1 MVNENEVITIKL
13 DDIIPNRFQP
23 REMFDEESMQELA
36 DSIKTHD
43 VIQPIIVRPVDNKYE
58 IIAGE
63 RRYKAS
69 VMAGKTDIPALVKNK
84 DDKDSSIIAF
94 IENSQRKDV
103 SAIEEA
109 RTCERILSTNDI
121 TQEQLAKQ
129 LGMSQSTLANKLRL
143 LTLPVEVQESLLHG
157 EISERHARSLISIK
171 DTKKQLE
178 LLEKIK
184 NEKLRV
190 RELDGVIKSMLE
202 EPNKDGLFN
211 LPGSDEYKENLE
223 NTVPLDFSKY
233 ENKSGPVETSKE
245 ELDQFLSALDAP
257 TAVPAVTPP
266 VELPVA
272 EETPA
277 GDKSSEFTSFLT
289 SIDDNKTAPTEA
301 TTPTAE
307 NPDVTEELKLDIP
320 IVEEPKV
327 EAPQE
332 PATNEFLSFLNT
344 IDDSKITPPADETP
358 SDDGT
363 EGGTTMVNTPVVEE
377 PKVEAPKEESPNE
390 FLSFLNTIDDNK
402 IVPTESASTVETPAT
417 PEVKVEVPVVEEPKV
432 ETPAP
437 TVEDKSFDDFLS
449 NFNAGV
455 TPAAPQEA
463 QQAPA
468 TPEVK
473 VEKPVVEEPKTEAPN
488 DFMSFL
494 NTFDDSKITKEAPK
508 IEPVQEEVKTEVAKD
523 SSVLA
528 ATAAIDDFLKKY
540 EAPAET
546 PVDLGPVEELK
557 QEQPVAVEEK
567 APEVPADP
575 NSKYLNPIEDVV
587 EKPKYVENEPNY
599 VDITKPISYDSV
611 DSIIGELKKVTDK
624 VKKSKYKITT
634 EETNYD
640 DVYTITIKI
649 DKRNFL

>member
-36 DSIKTHD
+36 DSIKTHG

-184 NEKLRV
+184 NEKLTV

-289 SIDDNKTAPTEA
+289 SIDDNKTAPVEEVSP
-301 TTPTAE
+301 TTE

-327 EAPQE
+327 EATQE
-332 PATNEFLSFLNT
+332 PASNEFLSFLNT

-363 EGGTTMVNTPVVEE
+363 EGGTTMINTPVVEE

-390 FLSFLNTIDDNK
+390 FLSFLNSIDDNK

-417 PEVKVEVPVVEEPKV
+417 PEVKVEAPVVEEPKV
-432 ETPAP
+432 DTPAP
-437 TVEDKSFDDFLS
+437 IVEDKSFDDFLS

-455 TPAAPQEA
+455 TPAAPVEE
-463 QQAPA
+463 APA

-473 VEKPVVEEPKTEAPN
+473 LETPVVEEPKTEAPN

-494 NTFDDSKITKEAPK
+494 NTFDDSKITEEAPK
-508 IEPVQEEVKTEVAKD
+508 VEPVQEEVKTEVAKD
-523 SSVLA
+523 TSVLA

-557 QEQPVAVEEK
+557 QEQPVVVEEK
-567 APEVPADP
+567 VEEVPADP

>member
-36 DSIKTHD
+36 DSIKTHG

-184 NEKLRV
+184 NEKLTV

-257 TAVPAVTPP
+257 TTVPSVTPP

-289 SIDDNKTAPTEA
+289 SIDDNKTAPTEE

-307 NPDVTEELKLDIP
+307 NPDATEELKLDIP

-327 EAPQE
+327 ETPQE
-332 PATNEFLSFLNT
+332 PASNEFLSFLNT

-390 FLSFLNTIDDNK
+390 FLSFLNSIDDNK

-417 PEVKVEVPVVEEPKV
+417 PEVKVEAPVVEEPKV

-437 TVEDKSFDDFLS
+437 IVEDKSFDDFLS

-468 TPEVK
+468 TSEVK
-473 VEKPVVEEPKTEAPN
+473 EEKPVVEEPKTEAPN

-494 NTFDDSKITKEAPK
+494 NTFDDSKITEEAPK
-508 IEPVQEEVKTEVAKD
+508 VEPVQEEVKTEVAKD
-523 SSVLA
+523 TSVLA

-557 QEQPVAVEEK
+557 QEQPVVVEEK
-567 APEVPADP
+567 VEEVPLDP

>member
-36 DSIKTHD
+36 DSIKTHG

-84 DDKDSSIIAF
+84 DDKESSIIAF

-184 NEKLRV
+184 NEKLTV

-257 TAVPAVTPP
+257 TVVPEVTPR

-289 SIDDNKTAPTEA
+289 SIDDNKIAPTEE
-301 TTPTAE
+301 TTPTIE
-307 NPDVTEELKLDIP
+307 TPEVTEELKLDTP
-320 IVEEPKV
+320 VVEEAKV
-327 EAPQE
+327 ETTQE
-332 PATNEFLSFLNT
+332 PAPNEFLSFLNT
-344 IDDSKITPPADETP
+344 IDDNKITPAADETP

-363 EGGTTMVNTPVVEE
+363 EGGTTMVNVPVVEE

-390 FLSFLNTIDDNK
+390 FLSFLNSIDDNK
-402 IVPTESASTVETPAT
+402 IAPTESAPTVETPAT
-417 PEVKVEVPVVEEPKV
+417 EVKVETPVVEETKV

-473 VEKPVVEEPKTEAPN
+473 VETPVVEEPKTEAPN

-494 NTFDDSKITKEAPK
+494 NTFDDSKITEEAPK
-508 IEPVQEEVKTEVAKD
+508 VEPVQEEVKTEVAKD
-523 SSVLA
+523 TSVLA

-546 PVDLGPVEELK
+546 PVDLGPVEEIK
-557 QEQPVAVEEK
+557 QQEPVEEK
-567 APEVPADP
+567 TPEVPADP

>member
-36 DSIKTHD
+36 DSIKTHG

-184 NEKLRV
+184 NEKLTV

-257 TAVPAVTPP
+257 TTVPSVTPP

-289 SIDDNKTAPTEA
+289 SIDDNKTAPTEE

-307 NPDVTEELKLDIP
+307 NPDATEELKLDIP

-327 EAPQE
+327 ETPQE
-332 PATNEFLSFLNT
+332 PASNEFLSFLNT

-390 FLSFLNTIDDNK
+390 FLSFLNSIDDNK
-402 IVPTESASTVETPAT
+402 IVPTESESTVETPAT
-417 PEVKVEVPVVEEPKV
+417 PEVKVEAPVVEEPKV

-437 TVEDKSFDDFLS
+437 IVEDKSFDDFLS

-468 TPEVK
+468 TSEVK
-473 VEKPVVEEPKTEAPN
+473 EEKPVVEEPKTEAPN

-494 NTFDDSKITKEAPK
+494 NTFDDSKITEEAPK
-508 IEPVQEEVKTEVAKD
+508 VEPVQEGVKTEVAKD
-523 SSVLA
+523 TSVLA

>member
-36 DSIKTHD
+36 DSIKTHG

-184 NEKLRV
+184 NEKLTV

-233 ENKSGPVETSKE
+233 ENKSGPVETSK
-245 ELDQFLSALDAP
+245 DQFLSALDAP

-289 SIDDNKTAPTEA
+289 SIDDNKTAPVEEVS
-301 TTPTAE
+301 PPAE
-307 NPDVTEELKLDIP
+307 NPDATEELKLDIP

-327 EAPQE
+327 ETPQE
-332 PATNEFLSFLNT
+332 PASNEFLSFLNT

-363 EGGTTMVNTPVVEE
+363 EGGTTMINTPVVEE

-390 FLSFLNTIDDNK
+390 FLSFLNSIDDNK

-417 PEVKVEVPVVEEPKV
+417 PEVKVEAPVVEEPKV

-437 TVEDKSFDDFLS
+437 IVEDKSFDDFLS

-455 TPAAPQEA
+455 TPASPQE
-463 QQAPA
+463 P
-468 TPEVK
+468 TPSVETPVTEEVK
-473 VEKPVVEEPKTEAPN
+473 VESPKTETPN

-494 NTFDDSKITKEAPK
+494 NTFDDSKITEEAPK
-508 IEPVQEEVKTEVAKD
+508 VEPVQEEVKTEVAKD
-523 SSVLA
+523 TSVLA

-546 PVDLGPVEELK
+546 PVDLGPVEEIK
-557 QEQPVAVEEK
+557 QQEPVEEK
-567 APEVPADP
+567 SPEVPADP

>member
-36 DSIKTHD
+36 DSIKTHG

-69 VMAGKTDIPALVKNK
+69 VMAGKTDIPAIVKNK
-84 DDKDSSIIAF
+84 DDKESSIIAF

-143 LTLPVEVQESLLHG
+143 LTLPVEVQDALLHG

-178 LLEKIK
+178 LLDKIK
-184 NEKLRV
+184 NEKLTV

-223 NTVPLDFSKY
+223 KTVPLDFSKY
-233 ENKSGPVETSKE
+233 ENKDSTSVGTSKE
-245 ELDQFLSALDAP
+245 ELGQFLDALNVPTDTVVPEVAP
-257 TAVPAVTPP
+257 TVD
-266 VELPVA
+266 LPVA
-272 EETPA
+272 EEAPA
-277 GDKSSEFTSFLT
+277 KE
-289 SIDDNKTAPTEA
+289 
-301 TTPTAE
+301 
-307 NPDVTEELKLDIP
+307 
-320 IVEEPKV
+320 
-327 EAPQE
+327 QE
-332 PATNEFLSFLNT
+332 
-344 IDDSKITPPADETP
+344 
-358 SDDGT
+358 
-363 EGGTTMVNTPVVEE
+363 
-377 PKVEAPKEESPNE
+377 NE

-402 IVPTESASTVETPAT
+402 INPVAEAPSAETPVTDEVKLDVPAVEETKVETPQEPASNEFLSFLNT
-417 PEVKVEVPVVEEPKV
+417 IDDTKINQVTDENPSDTGTEGGTTMVNNPVVEEPKV
-432 ETPAP
+432 EVSKEETSPNEFLSFLNAIDDTKITPAADIPVAPEATPEVPASPVTEVKEEVSTP

-449 NFNAGV
+449 NFNSGIEAT
-455 TPAAPQEA
+455 TPAVEKPVD
-463 QQAPA
+463 
-468 TPEVK
+468 EVK
-473 VEKPVVEEPKTEAPN
+473 VETPVAEVKEEVPN

-494 NTFDDSKITKEAPK
+494 NTFDDSKITPEPPVEEPKVEVTPASPTTEA
-508 IEPVQEEVKTEVAKD
+508 VKDT
-523 SSVLA
+523 SVVA

-567 APEVPADP
+567 VEEVPVDP

>member
-36 DSIKTHD
+36 DSIKTHG

-184 NEKLRV
+184 NEKLTV

-211 LPGSDEYKENLE
+211 LPGSDEYNENLE
-223 NTVPLDFSKY
+223 KTVPLDFSKY
-233 ENKSGPVETSKE
+233 ENKVEGTVGTSKE
-245 ELDQFLSALDAP
+245 ELGQFLDALDAP
-257 TAVPAVTPP
+257 TENTVPAVAPT
-266 VELPVA
+266 VDLPVA

-277 GDKSSEFTSFLT
+277 GD
-289 SIDDNKTAPTEA
+289 
-301 TTPTAE
+301 
-307 NPDVTEELKLDIP
+307 
-320 IVEEPKV
+320 
-327 EAPQE
+327 Q
-332 PATNEFLSFLNT
+332 
-344 IDDSKITPPADETP
+344 
-358 SDDGT
+358 
-363 EGGTTMVNTPVVEE
+363 
-377 PKVEAPKEESPNE
+377 PNE

-402 IVPTESASTVETPAT
+402 IATPEATPNVETPVEEVKVETKVEVPQEPASNEFLSFLNTIDDNKITAPADENPSDEGTEGGTTMVNAAVVEEPKVEVPKEESPNEFLSFLNSIDDNKIAPTEVGNSTETPVT
-417 PEVKVEVPVVEEPKV
+417 PEVKVETPVVEEPKV
-432 ETPAP
+432 EPPAP
-437 TVEDKSFDDFLS
+437 IVEDKSFDDFLS

-455 TPAAPQEA
+455 TPASPQE
-463 QQAPA
+463 P
-468 TPEVK
+468 TPSVETPVTEEVK
-473 VEKPVVEEPKTEAPN
+473 VESPKTETPN

-494 NTFDDSKITKEAPK
+494 NTFDDSKITEEPLKV
-508 IEPVQEEVKTEVAKD
+508 EPVQEEVKTEVAKD

-567 APEVPADP
+567 VEEVPADP

-599 VDITKPISYDSV
+599 VI
-611 DSIIGELKKVTDK
+611 
-624 VKKSKYKITT
+624 
-634 EETNYD
+634 
-640 DVYTITIKI
+640 
-649 DKRNFL
+649 